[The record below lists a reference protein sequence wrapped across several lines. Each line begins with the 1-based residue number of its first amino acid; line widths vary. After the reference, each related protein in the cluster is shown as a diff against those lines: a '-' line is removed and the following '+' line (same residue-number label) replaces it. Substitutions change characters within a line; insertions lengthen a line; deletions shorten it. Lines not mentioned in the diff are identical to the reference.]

1 MKKTLIASAIAAAGF
16 SSVALAHENLGMMDT
31 QALMDASELAAS
43 MDAMP
48 TVYGN
53 IQLAITYDNI
63 EGNEVGGDGWNH
75 RDNGST
81 IGIKHDHEL
90 APGWTAFGK
99 IELEGIS
106 ADNKSQ
112 SEGLSALDE
121 AYIGVE
127 SDDFGMLWVGSDDSQ
142 YEVLID
148 GINQYYEVF
157 TYNFK
162 AGDYQT
168 GEGDLIQYTS
178 PSFSGLTLHA
188 AVSFQGSQDDAY
200 GEKNFPYQLG
210 VQYSADMFSVAV
222 AMDSNDASDNT
233 SNSYGIHAQVMP
245 IEELTLGAIYAF
257 REGDTDGFADAQLNE
272 LDDELD
278 EFAGQ
283 SYAGI
288 YGIYNLGMNT
298 FALSYEY
305 QEGDEG
311 DADASTITVQA
322 LRNLSDNLYV
332 YVEGYFNNTD
342 ADDDDSADN
351 SQFAVG
357 GAYLF

>member
-16 SSVALAHENLGMMDT
+16 SSVALAQENLGMMDT
-31 QALMDASELAAS
+31 QAQMDAAELAAS

-53 IQLAITYDNI
+53 IQLAVSYDN
-63 EGNEVGGDGWNH
+63 EENGGEDGWNH
-75 RDNGST
+75 FDNGST

-127 SDDFGMLWVGSDDSQ
+127 SDDFGKLWVGSDDSQ

-148 GINQYYEVF
+148 GINQYYEVA
-157 TYNFK
+157 TYNYK
-162 AGDYQT
+162 AGMYET

-188 AVSFQGSQDDAY
+188 AVSFQGKRDDAY
-200 GEKNFPYQLG
+200 DDDLGNNNGGDFPYQLG
-210 VQYSADMFSVAV
+210 VQYTADMFSVAI
-222 AMDSNDASDNT
+222 AMDSNDAAADT

-245 IEELTLGAIYAF
+245 IEELTVGAIYAF
-257 REGDTDGFADAQLNE
+257 REGDSNPDF
-272 LDDELD
+272 
-278 EFAGQ
+278 
-283 SYAGI
+283 S
-288 YGIYNLGMNT
+288 
-298 FALSYEY
+298 
-305 QEGDEG
+305 
-311 DADASTITVQA
+311 
-322 LRNLSDNLYV
+322 
-332 YVEGYFNNTD
+332 
-342 ADDDDSADN
+342 
-351 SQFAVG
+351 
-357 GAYLF
+357 